1 MDTNNNTNSNNNN
14 RMQKP
19 RFNFTWLYILLI
31 AGLAFMIFTRHD
43 TSASRTV
50 DYTTFK
56 EFVAKGY
63 VSDVTVNKD
72 NNTLT
77 LGISPKYEKQV
88 FGAVNKGRKAT
99 RIKVEF
105 GSIDNL
111 ESYLDEQ
118 NEEGNFSGKVTYERD
133 NDFISNL
140 LWNFAPLIIII
151 LIWLFIMRGM
161 GGGGFMGGA
170 GNIFS
175 VAVLSVSGGEMY
187 GNDGTVITLQAV
199 MDESMDEG
207 EYPLMIQNARYS
219 LPNGQMIEIA
229 GTTTV
234 LTIENVLVGDVN
246 DNRTIDI
253 GDAVCIV
260 NYIVGKPN
268 AVFVERA
275 ADVNGNGTVG
285 EIGDAVT
292 VVNHIV
298 GKAILQTAKQ
308 IKINMLDP
316 Q

>member
-1 MDTNNNTNSNNNN
+1 MEKNSKN
-14 RMQKP
+14 K
-19 RFNFTWLYILLI
+19 FIYT
-31 AGLAFMIFTRHD
+31 LAEDRHD
-43 TSASRTV
+43 EHSGTI
-50 DYTTFK
+50 
-56 EFVAKGY
+56 
-63 VSDVTVNKD
+63 N
-72 NNTLT
+72 
-77 LGISPKYEKQV
+77 EK
-88 FGAVNKGRKAT
+88 
-99 RIKVEF
+99 
-105 GSIDNL
+105 
-111 ESYLDEQ
+111 
-118 NEEGNFSGKVTYERD
+118 
-133 NDFISNL
+133 
-140 LWNFAPLIIII
+140 
-151 LIWLFIMRGM
+151 
-161 GGGGFMGGA
+161 A

-207 EYPLMIQNARYS
+207 EYPIMIQNARYS